1 MNTLSRLIAT
11 NKTGSNS
18 SDGKVAASTP
28 SKYASSSGIM
38 TKGSIIST
46 LRTEANTKI
55 PIDCPKYFTS
65 LSRICANAEFGEVI
79 IRKIIFR
86 SKEDKQNKY
95 RYFVMFISIVIILSE

>member
-1 MNTLSRLIAT
+1 MSKG
-11 NKTGSNS
+11 NK
-18 SDGKVAASTP
+18 
-28 SKYASSSGIM
+28 
-38 TKGSIIST
+38 IST

-55 PIDCPKYFTS
+55 PIDCSKYFTS

-95 RYFVMFISIVIILSE
+95 LLFCNVHKYCDYFIKIE